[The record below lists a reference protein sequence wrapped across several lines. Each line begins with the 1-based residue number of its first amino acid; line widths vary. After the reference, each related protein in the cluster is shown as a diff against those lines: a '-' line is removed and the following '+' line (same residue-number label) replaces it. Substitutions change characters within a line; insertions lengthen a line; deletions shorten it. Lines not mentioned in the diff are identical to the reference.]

1 LESLGGEGLLPL
13 QLNAALVELVV
24 VAQLKEGRL
33 TVLVRELDLGRRC
46 KLPHT
51 PKEVALLVCRRVLPR
66 EFVVQ
71 ELLET
76 PINESPAAVE
86 ALERRTSAAV
96 KATSM

>member
-33 TVLVRELDLGRRC
+33 TVLVRELDGRRC

-96 KATSM
+96 KATST